1 MSKKTT
7 LTETLDT
14 IKEETEG
21 TKITFGEMLDILNSR
36 GFGPLLIAP
45 AVITILPTG
54 AIPTIPTICAVFIIL
69 VSSQILIG
77 RHYPWMPE
85 RLKGIS
91 FNRQTYR
98 DVEEKIRPYTKKI
111 DKLFKPRLQ
120 FLTGNISQSIS
131 ALLCIGLAITMSLVE
146 LIPFLAALPAAAILM
161 MGLSLSMKDGI
172 LMMIGYAMIGV
183 TGGSIY
189 YLWDSF

>member
-14 IKEETEG
+14 IKEETDG
-21 TKITFGEMLDILNSR
+21 TKITFGEILDILNSR

-69 VSSQILIG
+69 VSVQILMG
-77 RHYPWMPE
+77 RHYPWMPKK
-85 RLKGIS
+85 LKGMS
-91 FNRQTYR
+91 FNRKTYR

-111 DKLFKPRLQ
+111 DKLFKPRFQ
-120 FLTGNISQSIS
+120 FLTGNISQTIC
-131 ALLCIGLAITMSLVE
+131 ALLCLGLAVTMSLVE

-172 LMMIGYAMIGV
+172 LMIIGYALIGV
-183 TGGSIY
+183 TGGSVY